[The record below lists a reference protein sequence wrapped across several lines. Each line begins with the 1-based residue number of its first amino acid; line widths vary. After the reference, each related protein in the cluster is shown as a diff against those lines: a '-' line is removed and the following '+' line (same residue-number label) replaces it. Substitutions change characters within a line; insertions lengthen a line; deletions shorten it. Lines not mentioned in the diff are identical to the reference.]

1 MNGAPVFWATT
12 VSGSE
17 QVNLQ
22 QTGREDCFLAM
33 RKFGRVCLKK
43 QAEKE
48 TA

>member
-1 MNGAPVFWATT
+1 MTGAPVFWATT

-33 RKFGRVCLKK
+33 RKFWACLP
-43 QAEKE
+43 EK
-48 TA
+48 TC